1 MIPRHRFALQNG
13 VAFQAQIENWAQG
26 DPHNL
31 ILNSHQHTDP
41 YGSYDW
47 IIAWGKHA
55 LFKAPRDNPF
65 KALEAFRKEHQDWL
79 FGHLSFDLKNDIEDL
94 ESRHPDLME
103 WANLQFF
110 VPEHVVYQRGEHC
123 FVESLSIEDEERF
136 LKRLPKDFREEA
148 SEPLAFKAQIS
159 RATYLQDIEALKA
172 ELQYG
177 NIYEINYCTLFEAQ
191 GQMPAFQRFRELNQ
205 KHQAPFAAYYR
216 DEERHL
222 LCFSPERYLRK
233 KGLEIISQPIKGT
246 AARHPDA
253 QRDQE
258 QKAHLLSSEKE
269 RAENVMIVDLVRND
283 LSRTAKKNSVSVSE
297 LFGLYSFKAVHQMIS
312 TVRSELDSSMY
323 SPEDAIEHSFPMGSM
338 TGAPKLSALK
348 LIDKHEHFRRGL
360 YSGSVGYFDPKGN
373 FDFNVVIRS
382 IQYHERKEIAQVAVG
397 SAITIHCDPSAE
409 YEECLLKAEK
419 LIR

>member
-1 MIPRHRFALQNG
+1 MIRRHRFALENG
-13 VAFQAQIENWAQG
+13 EAHKAQIEEWAAAAE
-26 DPHNL
+26 HNL
-31 ILNSHQHTDP
+31 ILNSHQHPDP

-47 IIAWGKHA
+47 IIAWGDVA
-55 LFKAPRDNPF
+55 VFKAPTQKPF
-65 KALEAFRKEHQDWL
+65 KALEAFRKSHQDWL
-79 FGHLSFDLKNDIEDL
+79 FGHLSFDLKNDIEAL
-94 ESRHPDLME
+94 ESRHADQME
-103 WANLQFF
+103 WANMQFF
-110 VPEHVVYQRGEHC
+110 VPEHVVFQNEEGC
-123 FVESLSIEDEERF
+123 FVESLQYKSEEDFLPHLPNLNTKEKTAPLRF
-136 LKRLPKDFREEA
+136 Q
-148 SEPLAFKAQIS
+148 AQIS
-159 RATYLQDIEALKA
+159 MESYLADIEALKE

-177 NIYEINYCTLFEAQ
+177 NIYEINYCMLFEAL
-191 GQMPAFQRFRELNQ
+191 GKWSAFDRYQELSQ
-205 KHQAPFAAYYR
+205 KHQAPFAAFYR
-216 DEERHL
+216 DEDRQL

-246 AARHPDA
+246 AARHADPL
-253 QRDQE
+253 RDQE

-283 LSRTAKKNSVSVSE
+283 LSRTAKKNTVGVSE

-382 IQYHERKEIAQVAVG
+382 IQYHAQKEIAQVAVG
-397 SAITIHCDPSAE
+397 SAITIHCDPVAE